1 MSSLDRPLTDG
12 ERDGKGAELVRLI
25 EVMDRLRRE
34 CPWDA
39 RQTHRS
45 LVPYLVEE
53 TYELIE
59 AIETGD
65 PAEFADPSEF
75 AGQDSA
81 DHLREE
87 LGDLLF
93 QVYFHARIAAE
104 SALFDLDDVAAGVAD
119 KLIARHPH
127 VFAGEDV
134 PDDLNALWE
143 QRKAAEKQRRSAL
156 DGIPE
161 MSALSRAT
169 KVIGRSRAHR
179 VSVDLPTEP
188 TEPIGPED
196 LGAQLLDL
204 VARAQA
210 SGVDAEQAARDALR
224 RLESQIAA
232 SEAG

>member
-1 MSSLDRPLTDG
+1 MSSIDRPLTDG
-12 ERDGKGAELVRLI
+12 KRDGQGAELVRLI

-53 TYELIE
+53 TYELVE
-59 AIETGD
+59 AIETDAPGEFSTTGS
-65 PAEFADPSEF
+65 AE
-75 AGQDSA
+75 
-81 DHLREE
+81 HLREE
-87 LGDLLF
+87 LGDLLL

-156 DGIPE
+156 DGVPE

-169 KVIGRSRAHR
+169 KVIGRSRAHQ
-179 VSVDLPTEP
+179 VPVELP
-188 TEPIGPED
+188 TEPIGPDD
-196 LGAQLLDL
+196 LGAQLLGL

-224 RLESQIAA
+224 GLESQIMAT
-232 SEAG
+232 EAR